1 MSGGYIAW
9 YRRVMKLFAPLILAL
24 CLAMPAHGQ
33 DDAPA
38 EDGLFTLMERML
50 RGFITEAEPQL
61 RDLERGLTELE
72 PELNRFL
79 DRMRDMTRY
88 HPPEVLPN
96 GDILIRRRQAE
107 DEGVPDASPESE
119 PQPSPDGEPDFAP
132 EQAPEPF
139 EL

>member
-1 MSGGYIAW
+1 M
-9 YRRVMKLFAPLILAL
+9 RLFAPLVLAL

-61 RDLERGLTELE
+61 RDLERGLTDLE

-96 GDILIRRRQAE
+96 GDILIRRRQSDEE
-107 DEGVPDASPESE
+107 DAPDASPESG
-119 PQPSPDGEPDFAP
+119 PQPSPDGGPDFEP
-132 EQAPEPF
+132 EQAPVPF